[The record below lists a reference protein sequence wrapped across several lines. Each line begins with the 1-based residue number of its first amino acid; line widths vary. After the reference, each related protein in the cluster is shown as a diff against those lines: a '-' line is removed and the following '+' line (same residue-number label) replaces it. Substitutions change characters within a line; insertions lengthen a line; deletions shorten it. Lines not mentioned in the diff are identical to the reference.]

1 MSCKK
6 INVGHLA
13 CAVAM
18 GLIGVSSAQ
27 AQTDGTTMT
36 SSTTMSG
43 TMSGGT
49 MMGDNSMMM
58 SSQPTLVTGTVLR
71 YYVDRSG
78 YVTAMDVQTAEGVQF
93 VRFSPGMGSRLYT
106 TYPVGGTASVYVAG
120 SPTTRW
126 DVVSVG
132 ANAPAPGTMMQAYT
146 LTDADL
152 LDSEPYIMAGARQTT
167 MTGTLTDLIVNK
179 QGEVVGMVLD
189 GARMKGM
196 GKMKKMKM
204 KKADTA
210 ATTTGMSTDGTTV
223 TSSTTT
229 SGNTTTTVTDTTTV
243 MTTGDT
249 TMNAGDMSMN
259 MNMMT
264 MGSGGVLVRVPR
276 EFRHIAPGHAGTDRV
291 TPLFKG
297 ATVEVTGYP
306 ELTRFGALDIYRQ
319 RIAANALVV
328 NGRAVGALGVP
339 MMSPKM
345 TRSVF
350 NNVDIGGA
358 GRSSE
363 EMRAAGMGYTVYG
376 TSAQMGGQPA
386 MTTDAAGSTMS
397 GTGTAGM

>member
-6 INVGHLA
+6 IKVGHLA

-27 AQTDGTTMT
+27 AQTDGTMMMN
-36 SSTTMSG
+36 STTMSG
-43 TMSGGT
+43 TMSG
-49 MMGDNSMMM
+49 DSSMM
-58 SSQPTLVTGTVLR
+58 SQPTLVTGTVLR

-132 ANAPAPGTMMQAYT
+132 ATAPAPGTMMQAYT

-152 LDSEPYIMAGARQTT
+152 LDAEPYIMAGARQMTV
-167 MTGTLTDLIVNK
+167 TGTLTDLIVNK

-189 GARMKGM
+189 GARMKAMKG
-196 GKMKKMKM
+196 MKKMK
-204 KKADTA
+204 KAQAETASA
-210 ATTTGMSTDGTTV
+210 ATMTDGTTV

-249 TMNAGDMSMN
+249 TMNAGNMSMN
-259 MNMMT
+259 MMS
-264 MGSGGVLVRVPR
+264 MGSGGLLVRVPR

-345 TRSVF
+345 TRSLF
-350 NNVDIGGA
+350 NNVNIGGA
-358 GRSSE
+358 GRSAE

-376 TSAQMGGQPA
+376 TSNTMGGDPA
-386 MTTDAAGSTMS
+386 MTTDASGSTMT

>member
-1 MSCKK
+1 
-6 INVGHLA
+6 
-13 CAVAM
+13 
-18 GLIGVSSAQ
+18 
-27 AQTDGTTMT
+27 
-36 SSTTMSG
+36 
-43 TMSGGT
+43 
-49 MMGDNSMMM
+49 
-58 SSQPTLVTGTVLR
+58 
-71 YYVDRSG
+71 
-78 YVTAMDVQTAEGVQF
+78 
-93 VRFSPGMGSRLYT
+93 MGSRLYT

-126 DVVSVG
+126 DVVG
-132 ANAPAPGTMMQAYT
+132 MGTTAPAPGTMMQAYT

-152 LDSEPYIMAGARQTT
+152 LDAEPYIMAGARLTKT
-167 MTGTLTDLIVNK
+167 TGTLTDLIVNK

-189 GARMKGM
+189 GARMSGM
-196 GKMKKMKM
+196 GKMKKMKKM
-204 KKADTA
+204 KGDAA
-210 ATTTGMSTDGTTV
+210 ATTAMSTDGTTM

-249 TMNAGDMSMN
+249 TMTAGDMSMN
-259 MNMMT
+259 MMG

-276 EFRHIAPGHAGTDRV
+276 EFRHIAPGHAGTSRV

-297 ATVEVTGYP
+297 AIVEVTGYP
-306 ELTRFGALDIYRQ
+306 ELTRFGALDVYRQ

-345 TRSVF
+345 TRSLF
-350 NNVDIGGA
+350 NRVDIGGA

-376 TSAQMGGQPA
+376 TSNAMGGQPA
-386 MTTDAAGSTMS
+386 MTSDAAGSTMT
-397 GTGTAGM
+397 GTGTSSGM

>member
-6 INVGHLA
+6 IKVGHLA

-18 GLIGVSSAQ
+18 GLIGMSSAQ
-27 AQTDGTTMT
+27 AQTDGT
-36 SSTTMSG
+36 
-43 TMSGGT
+43 MSGGT
-49 MMGDNSMMM
+49 MMGGTMGGDSNMMM

-126 DVVSVG
+126 DVVGMG
-132 ANAPAPGTMMQAYT
+132 ATAPAPGTMMQAYT

-167 MTGTLTDLIVNK
+167 VTGTLTDLIVNK

-196 GKMKKMKM
+196 NKKMRKM
-204 KKADTA
+204 QAASAANAGTA
-210 ATTTGMSTDGTTV
+210 MSTDGTTM

-249 TMNAGDMSMN
+249 TMTAGDMSMN
-259 MNMMT
+259 MMG

-276 EFRHIAPGHAGTDRV
+276 EFRHISPGHAGTDRV
-291 TPLFKG
+291 TPLFRG

-328 NGRAVGALGVP
+328 NSRAVGAIGVP

-345 TRSVF
+345 TRALF
-350 NNVDIGGA
+350 NNVDIGGS
-358 GRSSE
+358 GRSAE

-376 TSAQMGGQPA
+376 TSNAMGGQPA
-386 MTTDAAGSTMS
+386 MTSDAAGSTTT
-397 GTGTAGM
+397 GTGTGTTGGM